1 MFRSR
6 TLRQRRIVSTK
17 RQLITC
23 PACDSTLIQ
32 IECCHPVEPESAL
45 LERHCP
51 ECGHRDDLVVAMVV
65 ADVLAE
71 HAAELA
77 TSLEEL
83 ADCLEAASELWLS
96 R

>member
-1 MFRSR
+1 
-6 TLRQRRIVSTK
+6 V
-17 RQLITC
+17 
-23 PACDSTLIQ
+23 CDSTLIQ
-32 IECCHPVEPESAL
+32 IECCLPVEPDGAL

-51 ECGHRDDLVVAMVV
+51 ECGHWEEMEVAMVV

-77 TSLEEL
+77 TGLDEL
-83 ADCLEAASELWLS
+83 ADRLEAASELWIS